1 MINFNNKRIASANL
15 KSPVILTVMVVL
27 VAILGLKGIAVY
39 KLKTLNLAY
48 DNAIIRLE
56 EAINVML
63 ASGADY
69 FHSPLYSDKELSD
82 YSIKPGKFLREI
94 VGVSSYCGNSNGNC
108 FAPKYTYVNNQP
120 YKPVFEGACATLKNG
135 PSICMKPQIKNNN
148 IKGIIDVNGKDA
160 PNMYGKDLRLFEIR
174 AKIRTY
180 NPNEGVGTVK
190 EIL

>member
-1 MINFNNKRIASANL
+1 MIDFNNKRIAYANL

-39 KLKTLNLAY
+39 KLKTLNFAY
-48 DNAIIRLE
+48 DNAIVRLE

-63 ASGADY
+63 ANGADY

-108 FAPKYTYVNNQP
+108 FATKYTYVNNQP